1 MSFPKKRRTR
11 ETRAG
16 GGSDG
21 APLEVAV
28 EKRAHTGLSGLLV
41 SAPPADLVT
50 SERLKAVRFDLARP
64 RGYHIPQVEA
74 LVGMM
79 TSSLTWH
86 EETLHK
92 RDQGIHVLKAN
103 LVAAT
108 EQEATLRAQAEVSRV
123 QGSVTVGAA
132 DADGQILRKSQVT
145 AANDA
150 LVDPRGVAA
159 AVDRRLAASIEEVRS
174 MHELADVVIPL
185 TAQIS
190 ELAKVAQRQL
200 ERAAQE
206 LAADRKQ
213 SADVT
218 GHVASLES
226 QVAFL
231 ESQVASLES
240 HVASLKVHVASLES
254 VLGYYLVAQEPRSA
268 LNDFQRHSAD

>member
-123 QGSVTVGAA
+123 QGS
-132 DADGQILRKSQVT
+132 DGQILRKSQVT